1 MITVSQ
7 PYFKKNTAAATS
19 LQSCLTLCDPRDGS
33 PPGSPVPGI
42 LQSRYPPKIILWLF
56 YIMLLYWY
64 AYFFFFELENEDIL
78 FISFFDLFSLNI
90 IGFKSSSRVT
100 EVQSFKQL
108 WDIHHLNMY
117 QWFFTHSFFQWTF
130 GSFSIFLLLETRLL
144 QPFLYIL
151 LTHICKSFYRVGTSV
166 IQ

>member
-1 MITVSQ
+1 MLWWVILSVTILC
-7 PYFKKNTAAATS
+7 FTKNLFGLPSNKRKNIAHEV
-19 LQSCLTLCDPRDGS
+19 TLEH
-33 PPGSPVPGI
+33 
-42 LQSRYPPKIILWLF
+42 
-56 YIMLLYWY
+56 
-64 AYFFFFELENEDIL
+64 YFFFFELENEDIL
-78 FISFFDLFSLNI
+78 FTSFFDLFSLNI